1 MSEIEEISQ
10 KLLGKEFPTEINGAV
25 NVLMYWMKGEMARTQ
40 SFLNKKN
47 IKLLKD
53 ISKLKKEISYL
64 KDRVTELEETNIH
77 DDIEDTKESFS
88 EDETNTLK
96 STTSKTPKSTTS
108 KSTSDSKG
116 KLFRKRKVR
125 VPKNA
130 KHLVNKDKS
139 PKSSSDE
146 ETKKKKKKNS
156 KILVTQYNDACLIH
170 GSTYEHRD
178 VIKKYHG
185 KWTKDM
191 KGWIVPKDLK
201 DELTGELKTYIINI
215 IENKIDENL
224 EKKQPNMNTSYIKTN
239 SSCLIDSDS
248 D

>member
-25 NVLMYWMKGEMARTQ
+25 TVLMYWMKGEMSRTQ

-53 ISKLKKEISYL
+53 ISKLKKDISHL
-64 KDRVTELEETNIH
+64 KDRVTELEDNIN
-77 DDIEDTKESFS
+77 EDMEESVS
-88 EDETNTLK
+88 EDESNTLK
-96 STTSKTPKSTTS
+96 SSSSKT
-108 KSTSDSKG
+108 TSDSKS
-116 KLFRKRKVR
+116 KLFRKRKAR

-146 ETKKKKKKNS
+146 ETKNNKKKNS

-170 GSTYEHRD
+170 GSTYEHRE
-178 VIKKYHG
+178 VIKRYHG

-201 DELTGELKTYIINI
+201 DELTGELKTYITNI

-224 EKKQPNMNTSYIKTN
+224 EKKQPNMNTSYLKTN